1 MYKETATDFSKF
13 MEKKELQKIILGALI
28 KMFYLV
34 FTDRGAIERNTP
46 TGMCLQ
52 AFRECFQGITLKNFQ
67 MLVIF
72 QNWKTW
78 SSY

>member
-46 TGMCLQ
+46 TGNVSSS
-52 AFRECFQGITLKNFQ
+52 RKNFQ